1 MSIGLIAVLEF
12 RLLAFPFHYAVVGC
26 CHGGLFFVVLRF
38 CFFFFGLVTGCKKK
52 QNRVLMCLCL
62 QFRHVHVHF
71 CHVEF

>member
-26 CHGGLFFVVLRF
+26 CHGGLFFFVILRF
-38 CFFFFGLVTGCKKK
+38 CFFGLVTGCKKK